1 MSPDFRFQAGQD
13 PAPAGGTRLTP
24 GPHPVMSRWARYRVA
39 FMTILKKEILRFS
52 RIWIQTLLPSV
63 ITTALYFVIFGRLI
77 GERIGPMGGFAYL
90 DFIVPGLVLMS
101 VITNAYSNVVSSFY
115 SSKFS
120 HFIEELLVA
129 PVPNWVILAGYVAGG
144 VVRGLA
150 VGLAVTL
157 VALVFTDLQIHSIL
171 TSLVIFSLTAIL
183 FALGG
188 FINAVYAN
196 SFDDISI
203 IPTFV
208 LTPLTYLGGV
218 FYSIDLL
225 PEFWRWLSQANP
237 VLYMVNAFRYGF
249 LGVSDIDLGLAL
261 TIILGFIVA
270 LTFYS
275 LRLLDRGVG
284 IKT

>member
-1 MSPDFRFQAGQD
+1 MSGVERPWRRYWVSFQ
-13 PAPAGGTRLTP
+13 
-24 GPHPVMSRWARYRVA
+24 
-39 FMTILKKEILRFS
+39 TILTKEVLRFT
-52 RIWIQTLLPSV
+52 RIWVQTILPSV
-63 ITTALYFVIFGRLI
+63 VTTTLYFVIFGRLI
-77 GERIGPMGGFAYL
+77 GDRIGPMDGLPYL
-90 DFIVPGLVLMS
+90 DFIVPGLVLMA

-120 HFIEELLVA
+120 RYVEELLVSPA
-129 PVPNWVILAGYVAGG
+129 PNWVILAGYVMGG

-150 VGLAVTL
+150 VGGAVLLVAAIFTPIEIHSVAVTF
-157 VALVFTDLQIHSIL
+157 LVFAMTAVL
-171 TSLVIFSLTAIL
+171 FS
-183 FALGG
+183 LGG

-218 FYSIDLL
+218 FYSIELL
-225 PEFWRWLSQANP
+225 PPFWQGVSLANP
-237 VLYMVNAFRYGF
+237 VLYMVNGFRYG
-249 LGVSDIDLGLAL
+249 LHGVSDIPLGVAFG
-261 TIILGFIVA
+261 IILAFILA

-275 LRLLDRGVG
+275 LRLLRRGVG